1 MQYCNFDDVLNDTEW
16 NKIKIKKTDLV
27 RIFTNNR
34 IVQKQLI
41 AN

>member
-16 NKIKIKKTDLV
+16 NKIKKTDLV
-27 RIFTNNR
+27 RIFINNR

>member
-16 NKIKIKKTDLV
+16 NKIKKTDLV